1 MTNNPSSSP
10 RLIAIYARVS
20 TARQEEEQTVK
31 TQLAAVKD
39 LANQRQYVIVTEY
52 IDDGWSGD
60 ILARPALDRLREDA
74 RRKIWDA
81 VLMYDPDRLARRYS
95 YQALLMDELRDLGID
110 VLFVTTPSPTTGEE
124 KILHGVKGLFAEY
137 ERVKIAER
145 SRLGKLRKAKEGQVF
160 ASEAPYG
167 YRYIPRSADSPGHY
181 EINESEAEVIK
192 LIFSWVDDEGVTL
205 RQIVKRLRERCIQPR
220 KSRRGVWSSSTLG
233 RTLRN
238 RTYIGEARYASSY
251 AVVPDRPLNRERYRK
266 IRKSSSRMKPESE
279 WIIIPVPAIIDRPI
293 SPRVRAAEEEL

>member
-1 MTNNPSSSP
+1 MTNNLSSSP

-39 LANQRQYVIVTEY
+39 LASQRQYVIVTEY

-74 RRKIWDA
+74 KRKIWDA

-95 YQALLMDELRDLGID
+95 YQALLMDEVRDLGID

-137 ERVKIAER
+137 ERVKIAE
-145 SRLGKLRKAKEGQVF
+145 
-160 ASEAPYG
+160 
-167 YRYIPRSADSPGHY
+167 
-181 EINESEAEVIK
+181 
-192 LIFSWVDDEGVTL
+192 
-205 RQIVKRLRERCIQPR
+205 
-220 KSRRGVWSSSTLG
+220 
-233 RTLRN
+233 
-238 RTYIGEARYASSY
+238 
-251 AVVPDRPLNRERYRK
+251 
-266 IRKSSSRMKPESE
+266 
-279 WIIIPVPAIIDRPI
+279 
-293 SPRVRAAEEEL
+293 